1 MFYSQL
7 NKPRA
12 KVKGENSISVKRNVR
27 LTVMRHS
34 SVREKDR
41 YEDEACIGSTIVQRH
56 NAWQGR
62 KGSYIY
68 ALSWYSIPKHEEY
81 EQKVS
86 ITTHLQ

>member
-12 KVKGENSISVKRNVR
+12 KAKGENSISVNRNVR
-27 LTVMRHS
+27 LTVMPCS

-41 YEDEACIGSTIVQRH
+41 YEDETCIGSTIVQRH
-56 NAWQGR
+56 NAWHGR

-68 ALSWYSIPKHEEY
+68 ALSWYSILKH
-81 EQKVS
+81 
-86 ITTHLQ
+86 

>member
-7 NKPRA
+7 NKLKP
-12 KVKGENSISVKRNVR
+12 KGKSENSISVKRNVR
-27 LTVMRHS
+27 LTVMPCS

-41 YEDEACIGSTIVQRH
+41 YEDETCIGSMIVQRH
-56 NAWQGR
+56 KAWQGR

>member
-1 MFYSQL
+1 MFYSRL
-7 NKPRA
+7 NKLGP
-12 KVKGENSISVKRNVR
+12 KGKSENSISVNRNAQ
-27 LTVMRHS
+27 LTVMPCS

-56 NAWQGR
+56 KAWRGR

-68 ALSWYSIPKHEEY
+68 ALSWYSILKHEEY

-86 ITTHLQ
+86 ITAHLR